1 MDRLLPATK
10 RGKANMRGEDRG
22 GEQPLLPV
30 PIDRQAPI
38 PRNMRENFNMV
49 EYHREQADA
58 EYLSRDV
65 PQYRSRK
72 YPINGIAVSEGPSGR
87 EGIRESDKW
96 KLTAHHNIILWKKQ
110 YLEI

>member
-65 PQYRSRK
+65 PQY
-72 YPINGIAVSEGPSGR
+72 
-87 EGIRESDKW
+87 
-96 KLTAHHNIILWKKQ
+96 
-110 YLEI
+110 